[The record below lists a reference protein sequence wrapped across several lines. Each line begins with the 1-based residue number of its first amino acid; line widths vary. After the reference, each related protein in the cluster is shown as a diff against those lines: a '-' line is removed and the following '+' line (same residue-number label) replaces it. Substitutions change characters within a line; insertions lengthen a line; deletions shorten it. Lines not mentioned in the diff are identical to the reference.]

1 MHFFELVLRALCSPS
16 QLTMSKRARSPPA
29 GSLHDFTA
37 TTLSGDEILLSS
49 LAGKVVVCTNVASL

>member
-1 MHFFELVLRALCSPS
+1 
-16 QLTMSKRARSPPA
+16 MSKRARSPPA

>member
-1 MHFFELVLRALCSPS
+1 
-16 QLTMSKRARSPPA
+16 MSKRARSPP

-37 TTLSGDEILLSS
+37 TTLSGDELLLSS